1 MIGSPLEIAPF
12 DPSEPCSLEILEEWK
27 LWVTTTPQDQVIDRM
42 IWVLLE
48 EKQKIEDETGSKME
62 GELLEIVQNWKWFFY
77 LWEERVSQK
86 THCQRMSILMVQPC
100 VCNVHTSLGSMD
112 ISYRDNNGG
121 HRIHILSPNTDD
133 NGLPKFVVQG
143 NASRIAASLS
153 GYENKDPRHNMPRL
167 KFWFEGGRILDMLLV
182 EMMGWSTEK
191 IESTVRAWSR
201 ERGVPLV
208 TSEEEFLDRVL
219 QDENK

>member
-1 MIGSPLEIAPF
+1 
-12 DPSEPCSLEILEEWK
+12 
-27 LWVTTTPQDQVIDRM
+27 
-42 IWVLLE
+42 
-48 EKQKIEDETGSKME
+48 
-62 GELLEIVQNWKWFFY
+62 
-77 LWEERVSQK
+77 
-86 THCQRMSILMVQPC
+86 
-100 VCNVHTSLGSMD
+100 
-112 ISYRDNNGG
+112 
-121 HRIHILSPNTDD
+121 
-133 NGLPKFVVQG
+133 
-143 NASRIAASLS
+143 
-153 GYENKDPRHNMPRL
+153 MPRL